1 MARPISEG
9 SPTPFKNRA
18 GIEVFGD
25 VLGVAPR
32 VYIVRKENKR
42 KKGGERE
49 KGIDSH
55 AVHMCQ
61 IWCVSMLMNSGIL
74 PQGVVSMFMPGFPRF
89 PRVPTWPYLLSRE
102 AAQAQLA
109 NPRSTLFISKI

>member
-1 MARPISEG
+1 M
-9 SPTPFKNRA
+9 
-18 GIEVFGD
+18 
-25 VLGVAPR
+25 GVAPR

-61 IWCVSMLMNSGIL
+61 VWCVSMLMSSGIL
-74 PQGVVSMFMPGFPRF
+74 PQGVVSMFMPGTLSVRSEATRTALGV
-89 PRVPTWPYLLSRE
+89 RVW
-102 AAQAQLA
+102 
-109 NPRSTLFISKI
+109 